1 VEDRFK
7 GQEELRRAIYKY
19 IVNRVAD
26 VITYGNKA
34 MPIYTA
40 RPLEG

>member
-1 VEDRFK
+1 MEDRFE
-7 GQEELRRAIYKY
+7 GQEALKRAIYYY

-26 VITYGNKA
+26 VMSYGNKA